1 MTVGLRPQ
9 RDFPEIMLP
18 LREIAAIGTRHI
30 QADELYT
37 KSISG
42 QVYADIP
49 YDAALILEED
59 ILPSRV
65 NVYVNGDHVES
76 HGVLNGQ
83 RFTLNFIADQ
93 YPRGDIFRDCYGYIR
108 MEVELLWD
116 TEDRESQS
124 YVTDYLVVMLRAT
137 SLNRSIQ
144 RMAEYVYRQHRYFL
158 WRDKNRPYGNV
169 QLSSHE
175 EKSLD
180 TLVAIVKTILR
191 VYEHNTAFFRTNPH
205 TKAETTYRIDDF
217 SKLQA
222 ITSQTL
228 RYMVQHPDELT
239 PTDIETGIHCDN
251 CHYLPRHTLI
261 ANKQRVRDTYENQ
274 AVLGFIHEI
283 ALETR
288 RLIERIDYFLLASNE
303 ENPTTNGYIS
313 SATYIL
319 QTTRHNLLEKKN
331 ELLLLNDALTE
342 TYWVY
347 KKLLQIDDIPVS
359 EPPKPTAVFMSL
371 SPYRQIYDVMIRW
384 FTHGVYDFS
393 GEEFL
398 LPLLINNQLY
408 EYYNLFKLA
417 EAIETNGYQI
427 DSTLCKRHLYAVG
440 HENYRDTEHINTFV
454 FSKNDSPTITLY
466 FQPVIWGYNYSES
479 VNNGIALRRTTS
491 LSFDRHNNQAVR
503 SLKIVGRSSTYYT
516 PDYVLKC
523 SGSDADTYLIVDAKL
538 SPYDSVIRY
547 QVEELAYK
555 YLFSIQPS
563 TENSVLLGV
572 LILYGKNVNKK
583 CELESVHDLY
593 HAINTP
599 DLWLTSLTES
609 EQITASEQMA
619 TLSRVIA
626 MITKKSVILK

>member
-1 MTVGLRPQ
+1 MKLSLFPK
-9 RDFPEIMLP
+9 RDFPEITLP
-18 LREIAAIGTRHI
+18 LREVATIGTRHI
-30 QADELYT
+30 QAEELYT
-37 KSISG
+37 KRISG
-42 QVYADIP
+42 QVYSDIP
-49 YDAALILEED
+49 YAAALILEDETP
-59 ILPSRV
+59 PSRV
-65 NVYVNGDHVES
+65 NVYINGDHVKS
-76 HGVLNGQ
+76 YGVLNEQ
-83 RFTLNFIADQ
+83 RFAINFIADQ

-108 MEVELLWD
+108 LEVELLWD
-116 TEDRESQS
+116 AEDREPQS
-124 YVTDYLVVMLRAT
+124 YVSDYLVVMLKAT

-144 RMAEYVYRQHRYFL
+144 SMAEYVYRQHRHFL

-191 VYEHNTAFFRTNPH
+191 VFEHNMAFFRTNPH

-217 SKLQA
+217 SRLQA

-228 RYMVQHPDELT
+228 QYMAQHPDELT
-239 PTDIETGIHCDN
+239 PTDIETGIHYDN
-251 CHYLPRHTLI
+251 RHYFPRHTLI

-274 AVLGFIHEI
+274 AILGFIHEI

-288 RLIERIDYFLLASNE
+288 RLIERIDHFLLASNE
-303 ENPTTNGYIS
+303 ENRTTSGYIS

-319 QTTRHNLLEKKN
+319 QTTKHNLFEKKN
-331 ELLLLNDALTE
+331 ELLMLTDALTE
-342 TYWVY
+342 TYWIY
-347 KKLLQIDDIPVS
+347 KKFLPVDDIPIS
-359 EPPKPTAVFMSL
+359 DLPMPTAVFMSL
-371 SPYRQIYDVMIRW
+371 SPYRQIYDVMVQW

-427 DSTLCKRHLYAVG
+427 DDSLCKRHLYAVN
-440 HENYRDTEHINTFV
+440 HDDYRDTEHINTFV
-454 FSKNDSPTITLY
+454 FTKNDSPTITLY
-466 FQPVIWGYNYSES
+466 FQPVIWGHNYSEPVS
-479 VNNGIALRRTTS
+479 NGIALRRTTS
-491 LSFDRHNNQAVR
+491 LSIDRRNSQKVR
-503 SLKIVGRSSTYYT
+503 SLKNVGRAYTYYT
-516 PDYVLKC
+516 PDYVIKC
-523 SGSDADTYLIVDAKL
+523 SGANSDTYLLVDAKL
-538 SPYDSVIRY
+538 STYETVKSY

-572 LILYGKNVNKK
+572 LILYGKSVYKK
-583 CELESVHDLY
+583 SELESVHDLY
-593 HAINTP
+593 HTVNTP

-609 EQITASEQMA
+609 EQVSASEQMA
-619 TLSRVIA
+619 TLSKAVA
-626 MITKKSVILK
+626 MLTGSQ

>member
-1 MTVGLRPQ
+1 MKLSLFPK
-9 RDFPEIMLP
+9 RDFPEITLP
-18 LREIAAIGTRHI
+18 LREVATIGTRHI
-30 QADELYT
+30 QAEELYT
-37 KSISG
+37 KRISG
-42 QVYADIP
+42 QVYSDIP
-49 YDAALILEED
+49 YAAALILEDETP
-59 ILPSRV
+59 PSRV
-65 NVYVNGDHVES
+65 NVYINGDHVKS
-76 HGVLNGQ
+76 YGVLNEQ
-83 RFTLNFIADQ
+83 RFAINFIADQ

-108 MEVELLWD
+108 LEVELLWD
-116 TEDRESQS
+116 AEDREPQS
-124 YVTDYLVVMLRAT
+124 YVSDYLVVMLKAT

-144 RMAEYVYRQHRYFL
+144 SMAEYVYRQHRHFL

-191 VYEHNTAFFRTNPH
+191 VFEHNMAFFRTNPH

-217 SKLQA
+217 SRLQA

-228 RYMVQHPDELT
+228 QYMAQHPDELT
-239 PTDIETGIHCDN
+239 PTDIETGIHYDN
-251 CHYLPRHTLI
+251 RHYFPRHTLI

-274 AVLGFIHEI
+274 AILGFIHEI

-288 RLIERIDYFLLASNE
+288 RLIERIDHFLLASNE
-303 ENPTTNGYIS
+303 ENRTTSGYIS

-319 QTTRHNLLEKKN
+319 QTTKHNLFEKKN
-331 ELLLLNDALTE
+331 ELLMLTDALTE
-342 TYWVY
+342 TYWIY
-347 KKLLQIDDIPVS
+347 KKFLPVDDIPIS
-359 EPPKPTAVFMSL
+359 DLPMPTAVFMSL
-371 SPYRQIYDVMIRW
+371 SPSRQIYDVMVQW

-427 DSTLCKRHLYAVG
+427 DDSLCKRHLYAVN
-440 HENYRDTEHINTFV
+440 HDDYRDTEHINTFV
-454 FSKNDSPTITLY
+454 FTKNDSPTITLY
-466 FQPVIWGYNYSES
+466 FQPVIWGHNYSEPVS
-479 VNNGIALRRTTS
+479 NGIALRRTTS
-491 LSFDRHNNQAVR
+491 LSIDRRNSQKVR
-503 SLKIVGRSSTYYT
+503 SLKNVGRAYTYYT
-516 PDYVLKC
+516 PDYVIKC
-523 SGSDADTYLIVDAKL
+523 SGANSDTYLLVDAKL
-538 SPYDSVIRY
+538 STYETVKSY

-572 LILYGKNVNKK
+572 LILYGKSVYKK
-583 CELESVHDLY
+583 SELESVHDLY
-593 HAINTP
+593 HTVNTP

-609 EQITASEQMA
+609 EQVSASEQMA
-619 TLSRVIA
+619 TLSKAVA
-626 MITKKSVILK
+626 MLTGSQ

>member
-1 MTVGLRPQ
+1 MKLSLFPK
-9 RDFPEIMLP
+9 RDFPEITLP
-18 LREIAAIGTRHI
+18 LREVATIGTRHI
-30 QADELYT
+30 QAEELYT
-37 KSISG
+37 KRISG
-42 QVYADIP
+42 QVYSDIP
-49 YDAALILEED
+49 YAAALILEDETP
-59 ILPSRV
+59 PSRV
-65 NVYVNGDHVES
+65 NVYINGDHVKS
-76 HGVLNGQ
+76 YGVLNEQ
-83 RFTLNFIADQ
+83 RFAINFIADQ

-108 MEVELLWD
+108 LEVELLWD
-116 TEDRESQS
+116 AEDREPQS
-124 YVTDYLVVMLRAT
+124 YVSDYLVVMLKAT

-144 RMAEYVYRQHRYFL
+144 SMAEYVYRQHRHFL

-191 VYEHNTAFFRTNPH
+191 VFEHNMAFFRTNPH

-217 SKLQA
+217 SRLQA

-228 RYMVQHPDELT
+228 QYMAQHPDELT
-239 PTDIETGIHCDN
+239 PTDIETGIHYDN
-251 CHYLPRHTLI
+251 RHYFPRHTLI

-274 AVLGFIHEI
+274 AILGFIHEI

-288 RLIERIDYFLLASNE
+288 RLIERIDHFLLASNE
-303 ENPTTNGYIS
+303 ENRTTSGYIS

-319 QTTRHNLLEKKN
+319 QTTKHNLFEKKN
-331 ELLLLNDALTE
+331 ELLMLTDALTE
-342 TYWVY
+342 TYWIY
-347 KKLLQIDDIPVS
+347 KKFLPVDDIPIS
-359 EPPKPTAVFMSL
+359 DLPMPTAVFMSL
-371 SPYRQIYDVMIRW
+371 SPYRQIYDVMVQW

-427 DSTLCKRHLYAVG
+427 DDSLCKRHLYAVN
-440 HENYRDTEHINTFV
+440 HDDYRDTEHINTFV
-454 FSKNDSPTITLY
+454 FTKNDSHTITLY
-466 FQPVIWGYNYSES
+466 FQPVIWGHNYSEPVS
-479 VNNGIALRRTTS
+479 NGIALRRTTS
-491 LSFDRHNNQAVR
+491 LSIDRRNSQKVR
-503 SLKIVGRSSTYYT
+503 SLKNVGRAYTYYT
-516 PDYVLKC
+516 PDYVIKC
-523 SGSDADTYLIVDAKL
+523 SGANSDTYLLVDAKL
-538 SPYDSVIRY
+538 STYETVKSY

-572 LILYGKNVNKK
+572 LILYGKSVYKK
-583 CELESVHDLY
+583 SELESVHDLY
-593 HAINTP
+593 HTVNTP

-609 EQITASEQMA
+609 EQVSASEQMA
-619 TLSRVIA
+619 TLSKAVA
-626 MITKKSVILK
+626 MLTGSQ

>member
-1 MTVGLRPQ
+1 MKLSLCPK

-18 LREIAAIGTRHI
+18 LREVATIGTRHI
-30 QADELYT
+30 QAEELYT
-37 KSISG
+37 KRISG
-42 QVYADIP
+42 QVYSDIP
-49 YDAALILEED
+49 YAAALILEGETP
-59 ILPSRV
+59 PSRV
-65 NVYVNGDHVES
+65 NVYINGDHVKS
-76 HGVLNGQ
+76 YGALNEQ
-83 RFTLNFIADQ
+83 RFAINFIADQ

-108 MEVELLWD
+108 LEVELLWD
-116 TEDRESQS
+116 TEDREPKS
-124 YVTDYLVVMLRAT
+124 YVTDYLAVMLKAT

-144 RMAEYVYRQHRYFL
+144 SMAEYVYRQHRHFL

-180 TLVAIVKTILR
+180 TLVAIAKTILR
-191 VYEHNTAFFRTNPH
+191 VFEHNMAFFRTNPH

-217 SKLQA
+217 SRLQA

-228 RYMVQHPDELT
+228 RYMAQHPDELT
-239 PTDIETGIHCDN
+239 PTDIETGIHYDN
-251 CHYLPRHTLI
+251 RHYFPRHTLI

-288 RLIERIDYFLLASNE
+288 RLIEKIDHFLLASNE
-303 ENPTTNGYIS
+303 ENRSNSGYIS

-319 QTTRHNLLEKKN
+319 QTTKHNLFEKKN
-331 ELLLLNDALTE
+331 ELLLLTDALTE
-342 TYWVY
+342 TYWIY
-347 KKLLQIDDIPVS
+347 KKLLPVDDIPVS
-359 EPPKPTAVFMSL
+359 DLPMPTAVFMRL
-371 SPYRQIYDVMIRW
+371 SPYRQIYDVMVQW

-427 DSTLCKRHLYAVG
+427 DDSLCKRHLYAVN
-440 HENYRDTEHINTFV
+440 HDNYRDTEHINTFV
-454 FSKNDSPTITLY
+454 FTKNDSPTITLY
-466 FQPVIWGYNYSES
+466 FQPVIWGHNYSEPVS
-479 VNNGIALRRTTS
+479 NGIALRRTTS
-491 LSFDRHNNQAVR
+491 LSIDRRNNQEVR
-503 SLKIVGRSSTYYT
+503 SLKNVGRAYTYYT
-516 PDYVLKC
+516 PDYVIKC
-523 SGSDADTYLIVDAKL
+523 SRANSDTYLLVDAKL
-538 SPYDSVIRY
+538 STYETVKSY

-572 LILYGKNVNKK
+572 LILYGKSVYKK
-583 CELESVHDLY
+583 SELESVHDLY
-593 HAINTP
+593 HTVNTP

-609 EQITASEQMA
+609 EQVSASEQMA
-619 TLSRVIA
+619 TLSKVVA
-626 MITKKSVILK
+626 MLTGSQ